1 VNLVLANLPEA
12 DRARLLE
19 VCRPKQLRR
28 GDSLANEGDL
38 GNALYIV
45 REGNLAV
52 RASTEDGNSIL
63 LDIVG
68 PGAILGEMALVRVD
82 RTRSASI
89 TALTDGVVLV
99 LSAERYEALKGSNS
113 SLTDA
118 LLTIMAERVD
128 RLTRQLTEVLFLSV
142 DRRIARRIWQ
152 IAELYGGRVAGTKV
166 PLTQQ
171 DIADLVG
178 ATRPT
183 VNQSLSKLADRGAI
197 QLNRGSV
204 TIANPKELQRRAGL
218 S

>member
-1 VNLVLANLPEA
+1 
-12 DRARLLE
+12 
-19 VCRPKQLRR
+19 
-28 GDSLANEGDL
+28 
-38 GNALYIV
+38 
-45 REGNLAV
+45 
-52 RASTEDGNSIL
+52 
-63 LDIVG
+63 
-68 PGAILGEMALVRVD
+68 MALVRVD

-99 LSAERYEALKGSNS
+99 LTAERYEALKGSNS